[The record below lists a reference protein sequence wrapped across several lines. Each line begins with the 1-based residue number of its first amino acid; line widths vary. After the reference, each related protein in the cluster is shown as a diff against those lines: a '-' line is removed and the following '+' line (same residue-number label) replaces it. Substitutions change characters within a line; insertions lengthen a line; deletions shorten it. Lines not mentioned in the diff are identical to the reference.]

1 MKYLIK
7 YKKEFIITI
16 AVFLAIIYILY
27 DGFKNGT
34 SIQSILESIAIVL
47 GWYYN
52 MPTSIEGD
60 ISKIEIKQRK
70 ACRNVGYEGAPEP
83 EDAEV
88 KE

>member
-7 YKKEFIITI
+7 HKKEFVITI
-16 AVFLAIIYILY
+16 AVFLAIFYILF
-27 DGFKNGT
+27 DGIKRGAT
-34 SIQSILESIAIVL
+34 CESILESIAIVL

-70 ACRNVGYEGAPEP
+70 ACRNIGYEGAPEP